1 MALRTDKPSYGVLD
15 GLKIVYSAVEI
26 AVPTACEIM
35 SEWGADVTWIE
46 NTYTGDSV
54 RDTQFVKEMERRN
67 QRSISMN
74 PFTDEGKEIIHA
86 LVKDADIFI
95 ESSKGPVWARKGIT
109 DEFLWEINPKLVIV
123 HVSGFGHMGDPKRV
137 HSAAYDLTVQ
147 DYSGYVYQNGTPEAA
162 MTAAPYTGDYFNSLM
177 VISSSLAALHRA
189 QATGEG
195 ESVDV
200 AMYET
205 MLRVGS
211 YYMVDYLNKGVL
223 YPRAGARHQN
233 LCAIGQYQCK
243 EGIIGLCVYGV
254 PQNKYLLETI
264 GLGHLWGTEEYPENT
279 SALWLDGP
287 QAQLIEQKL
296 EEYLLTK
303 TADEVEE
310 DFVAHKIAA
319 QKCLDFD
326 DILAEEHTKLRENF
340 MEWENRD
347 GEIIKGLNTVPRFAK
362 RPGGF
367 WRPMP
372 ALGEDSRDVL
382 TRAGVSEEDIQRY
395 IDAGTLKVAE
405 EA

>member
-1 MALRTDKPSYGVLD
+1 MALPTEKPSYGVLD
-15 GLKIVYSAVEI
+15 GLKVVYSAVEI

-74 PFTDEGKEIIHA
+74 PFTDEGKEIIRA

-109 DEFLWEINPKLVIV
+109 DEFLWEVNPKLVIV

-137 HSAAYDLTVQ
+137 NSAAYDLTVQ

-177 VISSSLAALHRA
+177 VISSALAALHRA
-189 QATGEG
+189 QVSGEG
-195 ESVDV
+195 ESIDV

-205 MLRVGS
+205 MLRVGA
-211 YYMVDYLNKGVL
+211 YYMIDYLNKGVL

-233 LCAIGQYQCK
+233 LCAIGQYKCK

-264 GLGHLWGTEEYPENT
+264 GLGELWGTEEYPEDT

-287 QAQLIEQKL
+287 KAQLIEQKL

-347 GEIIKGLNTVPRFAK
+347 GQTIKGLNTVPRFAK

-382 TRAGVSEEDIQRY
+382 ARAGVSEEDIQRY
-395 IDAGTLKVAE
+395 IDAGTIKVAP